1 MIDFVFLNVSQGNH
15 MLKSAERFSPD
26 FSMRDTVGNDSNP
39 PRIFTRKTLGKAFGK
54 VSPQLYSLQV

>member
-1 MIDFVFLNVSQGNH
+1 

-39 PRIFTRKTLGKAFGK
+39 PRIFTRKTLGKAYGK
-54 VSPQLYSLQV
+54 VSPQLYPLQV